1 MRASITIAVAL
12 LVMAGMFVLTIT
24 LGVVLAPKKVHHQ
37 PIPKPIE
44 SERVLW
50 V

>member
-1 MRASITIAVAL
+1 MRELGAAC

-24 LGVVLAPKKVHHQ
+24 LGVVLEAPKK
-37 PIPKPIE
+37 PIQKPIQT
-44 SERVLW
+44 ERVIW

>member
-1 MRASITIAVAL
+1 MRALGAAC

-24 LGVVLAPKKVHHQ
+24 LAVVLDKPQKPVE
-37 PIPKPIE
+37 PIQKPIKI
-44 SERVLW
+44 ERVIW

>member
-24 LGVVLAPKKVHHQ
+24 LAVVLDKPE
-37 PIPKPIE
+37 KPIQKPIKI
-44 SERVLW
+44 ERVIW

>member
-1 MRASITIAVAL
+1 MRASTTIAVAL
-12 LVMAGMFVLTIT
+12 LVMVGMFVLTIT
-24 LGVVLAPKKVHHQ
+24 LAVVLEKPVQ

-44 SERVLW
+44 TERVLW